1 MSGTLALV
9 GGGEWSEG
17 CTFDADLLERA
28 GTGRVVVVPTAAAY
42 EQPLVDIARARSWF
56 AGLGAEVDV
65 LDVFRRS
72 EALAPDASSI
82 FDEASF
88 VYIGGGSPMH
98 LRSVLKD
105 TVLWDAIAGVHG
117 AGGLLVADAEAATVV
132 TDPMTD
138 QRGGAFTIGLGLV
151 SPLAVLPRHE
161 TWSPE
166 RSRRTRELAPTGICV
181 ANLDSGSCL
190 VGDETGWRQLG
201 TATASVYLDGHQV
214 GLERLPP
221 LS

>member
-1 MSGTLALV
+1 MAIALCGGGVFGSSEAAIDAELLAMSGTTEV
-9 GGGEWSEG
+9 V
-17 CTFDADLLERA
+17 LLSAAAAFEHPE
-28 GTGRVVVVPTAAAY
+28 RVVSDAI
-42 EQPLVDIARARSWF
+42 ERCRA
-56 AGLGAEVDV
+56 LGATVRALPVATRADAR
-65 LDVFRRS
+65 D
-72 EALAPDASSI
+72 EALADSLAGCRLL
-82 FDEASF
+82 
-88 VYIGGGSPMH
+88 VMTGGSPMH